1 MLARA
6 DEAPKP
12 PGVVIDHVA
21 ASRGIYVGSPSIAI
35 LADGSYLAS
44 HDEFGPKSQYHGQ
57 AVTRVFRST
66 DRGATW
72 TEISKIDG
80 CLWATLFVH
89 GDAVYLWGTNREYG
103 EMLIRRSTDGGRT
116 WTQPVDAKTG
126 LLAQG
131 NYHCAPVPV
140 VAHDERIW
148 RAWEE
153 ATPGK
158 KWGENFKPF
167 VMSAPADADLL
178 NAASW
183 MRTNALA
190 RDPAWMNGK
199 FGGWLEGNAVVTPD
213 GGIVDILRVDDK
225 PEGETAA
232 IVHVSTDGRTASFDP
247 ARDFAHF
254 PGGSK
259 KFTIRFDPQT
269 KRYWSLTNYIPPEFV
284 GPNPSG
290 TRNTLALIC
299 STDLRNWEVRTI
311 VLQHPD
317 RARHGFQYVDWLFDG
332 ADLIAASRTAF
343 DDDAGGA
350 HSAHDANYL
359 TFHRVNGFREIGTK
373 K

>member
-1 MLARA
+1 M
-6 DEAPKP
+6 
-12 PGVVIDHVA
+12 
-21 ASRGIYVGSPSIAI
+21 
-35 LADGSYLAS
+35 
-44 HDEFGPKSQYHGQ
+44 
-57 AVTRVFRST
+57 
-66 DRGATW
+66 
-72 TEISKIDG
+72 
-80 CLWATLFVH
+80 H

-103 EMLIRRSTDGGRT
+103 EMLLRRSSDGGRT
-116 WTQPVDAKTG
+116 WTRPVDEKSG
-126 LLAQG
+126 FLAHG

-140 VAHDERIW
+140 VVHDGRIW

-167 VMSAPADADLL
+167 VMSAAADADLL

-183 MRTNALA
+183 TRTNALA
-190 RDPAWMNGK
+190 RDPSWMNGK
-199 FGGWLEGNAVVTPD
+199 FGGWLEGNAVVKPD

-232 IVHVSTDGRTASFDP
+232 IVRISADGQTASFDP
-247 ARDFAHF
+247 AKDFVHF

-259 KFTIRFDPQT
+259 KFTIRFDPQS
-269 KRYWSLTNYIPPEFV
+269 KRYWSLSNYIPPEFV
-284 GPNPSG
+284 GPNPAG

-299 STDLRNWEVRTI
+299 SADLRNWEVRTV

-317 RARHGFQYVDWLFDG
+317 RARHAFQYVDWLVDG
-332 ADLIAASRTAF
+332 ADLIVASRTAF
-343 DDDAGGA
+343 DDDTGGA

-359 TFHRVNGFREIGTK
+359 TFHRMSGFREMGAK